1 MSDECLEL
9 KNIKYQTMLL
19 NSNSKTKTGSGPTQ
33 VANITNI
40 ENFLEKEKE
49 LNKKKPWSKLGKASK
64 LKRINEYI
72 IKYAKENTLTEALVK
87 QLRVYLLNSLDRKK
101 LSRQKDVIYDMKTNK
116 IKSIPGLVFNKNKFT
131 LKRSD
136 KKTSTLKCLAPKNKT
151 KGRSKS
157 SKKRGK
163 RKHKKTNKIEKDVK
177 E

>member
-19 NSNSKTKTGSGPTQ
+19 NSNSKTKTDSGPTQ
-33 VANITNI
+33 VANIANI

-72 IKYAKENTLTEALVK
+72 IKYAKDNTLTEALTK

-101 LSRQKDVIYDMKTNK
+101 LSRQKDVVYDMKTNK

-136 KKTSTLKCLAPKNKT
+136 KKTSTLKCLAPKNLY
-151 KGRSKS
+151 
-157 SKKRGK
+157 
-163 RKHKKTNKIEKDVK
+163 N
-177 E
+177 